1 MTDRPLALAVIAG
14 TRPEACK
21 LAPLTPW
28 LRSDAHW
35 IWTGQQ
41 PHWPA
46 ELPLPWLPLAPLPHP
61 LTRRRLEAL
70 LAEQIEQR
78 LRTLA
83 PAAVLVQGDTA
94 SAYAGALVAG
104 RLGLPL
110 IHLEAGLRSASLR
123 SPFPEEGYRRRIS
136 RLTQLHLT
144 PSVLATQA
152 LQTEGVAAHTI
163 EQVGSTAIDGLLG
176 RRSPNGERR
185 PIDLLVEVHRRE
197 NAGAALG
204 RLAQALQQLET
215 QGWRLRI
222 ALPPNARWREHWQA
236 AWPDF
241 DPGHPRWL
249 PPLPRRAWLHTVQR
263 ARLLLSDSGGAAEEA
278 PYLGTPLLVFR
289 RHNER
294 PEGGASGHAVTLSTT
309 AGAAQLRT
317 TIIEQH
323 QRRDWPRPWPL
334 QIDSAYG
341 DGHAGARAA
350 DAIDRFLGQIV
361 SRSAA

>member
-1 MTDRPLALAVIAG
+1 
-14 TRPEACK
+14 
-21 LAPLTPW
+21 
-28 LRSDAHW
+28 
-35 IWTGQQ
+35 
-41 PHWPA
+41 
-46 ELPLPWLPLAPLPHP
+46 
-61 LTRRRLEAL
+61 
-70 LAEQIEQR
+70 
-78 LRTLA
+78 
-83 PAAVLVQGDTA
+83 
-94 SAYAGALVAG
+94 
-104 RLGLPL
+104 
-110 IHLEAGLRSASLR
+110 
-123 SPFPEEGYRRRIS
+123 
-136 RLTQLHLT
+136 
-144 PSVLATQA
+144 
-152 LQTEGVAAHTI
+152 
-163 EQVGSTAIDGLLG
+163 DGLLG

-204 RLAQALQQLET
+204 RLAQALQQMEA

-294 PEGGASGHAVTLSTT
+294 PEAGASGHAVTLSTT
-309 AGAAQLRT
+309 AEAAQLRT
-317 TIIEQH
+317 TIVKQH
-323 QRRDWPRPWPL
+323 QRQDWPRPWPL
-334 QIDSAYG
+334 HIDSPYG

-350 DAIDRFLGQIV
+350 DAIDRFLGQLL